1 MRDAACSWEETS
13 MNLREDRLLVI
24 EKRLAEQGRVVST
37 ELAEMLG
44 VPVDMIRRDL
54 RDLAAR
60 GVCQRVYGGALKPP
74 VATSKV
80 PGARL
85 SALAIRAAAIISP
98 GQVVFFDAGR
108 TNLAVAHALDLEL
121 KATIVTSSPAIA
133 AALMPH
139 GNIQLIVIGG
149 RIDRT
154 AGAAIGAMAVG
165 AIREWRFDLCL
176 LGACAIAEE
185 GVSALEVEDAAM
197 KRALIDASTE
207 VAVAAI
213 AGKVGTRAPFH
224 VAPLGRLGRM
234 IIEKG
239 APARELERIRAAGV
253 EVEEVG
259 ADG

>member
-1 MRDAACSWEETS
+1 

-24 EKRLAEQGRVVST
+24 QKQLTQQGRVVST
-37 ELAEMLG
+37 ELAEMLS

-60 GVCQRVYGGALKPP
+60 GICRRVYGGAVKPP
-74 VATSKV
+74 AATSSV
-80 PGARL
+80 PEPQL
-85 SALAIRAAAIISP
+85 SELGLRAASLISP

-108 TNLAVAHALDLEL
+108 TNLAIAHALELEL
-121 KATIVTSSPAIA
+121 KATIVTTSPAIA

-139 GNIQLIVIGG
+139 GNIELVVIGG
-149 RIDRT
+149 RIDRV
-154 AGAAIGAMAVG
+154 AGAALGVMAVQ

-185 GVSALEVEDAAM
+185 GVSALHVEDAAM
-197 KRALIDASTE
+197 KRALIDASVE

-213 AGKVGTRAPFH
+213 ADKVGTRAPFH
-224 VAPLGRLGRM
+224 VAPLERLGRM
-234 IIEKG
+234 IVEKG
-239 APARELERIRAAGV
+239 APAAELARIRAAGV

-259 ADG
+259 IDE

>member
-1 MRDAACSWEETS
+1 

-37 ELAEMLG
+37 ELAEMLN

-60 GVCQRVYGGALKPP
+60 GACRRVYGGALKPP
-74 VATSKV
+74 VATATV
-80 PGARL
+80 PGAQL
-85 SALAIRAAAIISP
+85 SALALRAASIISP

-108 TNLAVAHALDLEL
+108 TNLAIAHALDLEL

-133 AALMPH
+133 AALMAY
-139 GNIQLIVIGG
+139 GNIELIVIGG
-149 RIDRT
+149 RIERT
-154 AGAAIGAMAVG
+154 AGAAIGAMAAE

-176 LGACAIAEE
+176 LGACGIAEE
-185 GVSALEVEDAAM
+185 GISALHVEDAAM
-197 KRALIDASTE
+197 KRALIGASVE

-213 AGKVGTRAPFH
+213 ADKVGTRAPFH
-224 VAPLGRLGRM
+224 VAPLESLNRM
-234 IIEKG
+234 VVEQG

-253 EVEEVG
+253 EVVEVG
-259 ADG
+259 VDE

>member
-1 MRDAACSWEETS
+1 

-37 ELAEMLG
+37 ELAELLN

-60 GVCQRVYGGALKPP
+60 GACRRIYGGALKSP
-74 VATSKV
+74 VATSTV
-80 PGARL
+80 PGAQL
-85 SALAIRAAAIISP
+85 SALALRAASIISP

-108 TNLAVAHALDLEL
+108 TNLAIAHALDLEL

-133 AALMPH
+133 AALIPH
-139 GNIQLIVIGG
+139 GNIELIVIGG

-154 AGAAIGAMAVG
+154 AEAALGVMAAG

-185 GVSALEVEDAAM
+185 GISALHVEDAAM
-197 KRALIDASTE
+197 KRALIGASVE

-213 AGKVGTRAPFH
+213 ADKVGTRAPFH

-234 IIEKG
+234 IVEQG

-259 ADG
+259 ADE

>member
-1 MRDAACSWEETS
+1 

-24 EKRLAEQGRVVST
+24 EKQLTQRGRVVAT
-37 ELAEMLG
+37 ELAEMLS

-60 GVCQRVYGGALKPP
+60 GVCRRVYGGAVKPP
-74 VATSKV
+74 VATSRV
-80 PGARL
+80 PVPQL
-85 SALAIRAAAIISP
+85 SALGLRAASLIGA

-108 TNLAVAHALDLEL
+108 TNLAIAHALDLEL
-121 KATIVTSSPAIA
+121 KATIVTTSPAIA

-139 GNIQLIVIGG
+139 GNIELVVIGG
-149 RIDRT
+149 RIDRA
-154 AGAAIGAMAVG
+154 AGAAMGVMAVQ

-185 GVSALEVEDAAM
+185 GVTAVYVEDAAM
-197 KRALIDASTE
+197 KRALIDASVE

-213 AGKVGTRAPFH
+213 ADKVGTRAPFH
-224 VAPLGRLGRM
+224 VAPLERLSRM
-234 IIEKG
+234 IVEKG
-239 APARELERIRAAGV
+239 APAAELERIRAAGV

-259 ADG
+259 ADE

>member
-1 MRDAACSWEETS
+1 MD
-13 MNLREDRLLVI
+13 LREDRLRVI
-24 EKRLAEQGRVVST
+24 EKRLAEQGRVVAA
-37 ELAEMLG
+37 ELAELLG

-60 GVCQRVYGGALKPP
+60 GVCRRVYGGAVKPP
-74 VATSKV
+74 VAASTV
-80 PGARL
+80 RGVQL
-85 SALAIRAAAIISP
+85 SALGLRAAAIIAP

-108 TNLAVAHALDLEL
+108 TNLAIAHALDLEL
-121 KATIVTSSPAIA
+121 KATVVTSSPAIA
-133 AALMPH
+133 AALIPH
-139 GNIQLIVIGG
+139 GNIELIVIGG

-154 AGAAIGAMAVG
+154 AGAAIGAMAAA

-185 GVSALEVEDAAM
+185 GISALNVEDAAM
-197 KRALIDASTE
+197 KRALVDASVE

-213 AGKVGTRAPFH
+213 ADKVGTRAPFH
-224 VAPLGRLGRM
+224 VAPLQRLSRM
-234 IIEKG
+234 VVEKG

-259 ADG
+259 ADE